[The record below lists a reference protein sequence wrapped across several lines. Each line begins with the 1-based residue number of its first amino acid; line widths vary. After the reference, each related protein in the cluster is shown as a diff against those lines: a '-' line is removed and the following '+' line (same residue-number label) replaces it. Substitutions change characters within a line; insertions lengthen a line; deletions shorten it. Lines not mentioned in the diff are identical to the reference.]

1 MVVDRYYFQDDIAFV
16 VAAVPIGLLDIEV
29 VVLSMD
35 TDIVVAAVELG
46 LRLVGDKSVVVDID
60 FDLVYMPVH
69 FGNMV
74 VVAVVFVVVVVDIV
88 VERIPN
94 ELDLQVVRATN
105 WVDFEL

>member
-1 MVVDRYYFQDDIAFV
+1 MTL
-16 VAAVPIGLLDIEV
+16 P
-29 VVLSMD
+29 
-35 TDIVVAAVELG
+35 
-46 LRLVGDKSVVVDID
+46 VVVDID

-74 VVAVVFVVVVVDIV
+74 VVDVAVVVVDIV

-105 WVDFEL
+105 WMDFEL